1 MGGVQSLGQSPK
13 KNVFFYTFPKT
24 SIYIFLDFV
33 ETCSPSVTLDFKL
46 QHWMLSHVMLHALE
60 TDQRLK
66 FSDHKKKNNGVP
78 MWKGELHSS
87 VGFKD
92 PISHSAMFPFLAILK
107 KFPIPAFSE
116 QRSSDDFVK
125 RVGHSFKFKV
135 GLNFSSEENKQ
146 EEQGG
151 WRQLW
156 WKCENNSAFS
166 KCFVWEFLHD
176 FTSAIS
182 LPSFCWKT
190 SCSKVMNSV
199 KQILQLQATR
209 GTACA
214 ERRRIPN
221 RFSAIHRRENR
232 LFVSWMFTT
241 H

>member
-1 MGGVQSLGQSPK
+1 
-13 KNVFFYTFPKT
+13 
-24 SIYIFLDFV
+24 
-33 ETCSPSVTLDFKL
+33 
-46 QHWMLSHVMLHALE
+46 MLHALE

-92 PISHSAMFPFLAILK
+92 PISHSAMFPYLAILK

-146 EEQGG
+146 EQRG

-199 KQILQLQATR
+199 KQIFNFRPPEALPAPKEGEYPTGFQQFIE
-209 GTACA
+209 GKIYYWCP
-214 ERRRIPN
+214 EC
-221 RFSAIHRRENR
+221 
-232 LFVSWMFTT
+232 SWHTKLSYRYRNWSRKSI
-241 H
+241 

>member
-1 MGGVQSLGQSPK
+1 MG
-13 KNVFFYTFPKT
+13 
-24 SIYIFLDFV
+24 
-33 ETCSPSVTLDFKL
+33 
-46 QHWMLSHVMLHALE
+46 
-60 TDQRLK
+60 
-66 FSDHKKKNNGVP
+66 
-78 MWKGELHSS
+78 KGELHSS

-92 PISHSAMFPFLAILK
+92 PISHSAMFPYLAILK
-107 KFPIPAFSE
+107 TIPIPAFSE

-146 EEQGG
+146 EQRG

-199 KQILQLQATR
+199 KQIFNFRPPEALPAPKEGEYPTGFQQFIE
-209 GTACA
+209 GKIYYWCP
-214 ERRRIPN
+214 EC
-221 RFSAIHRRENR
+221 
-232 LFVSWMFTT
+232 SWHTKLSYRYRNWSRKSI
-241 H
+241 